1 MSRFYGSVSKSQNG
15 QNQFVWV
22 IDTSI
27 SDRTVTAYFKIFA
40 KGNYVPY
47 YSWSHAVRCVV
58 GGNTV
63 LNTTGNYPNSEGSW
77 VACSES
83 IGGTTYRR
91 VYTLTSGS
99 ASVGN
104 EGGSIT
110 SSFSYGVTGSATYLP
125 TTGTKTVS
133 GTDNIGA
140 KTASFNLNILNPD
153 DSEPYQTG
161 EAGTVEQSI
170 NGGSY
175 TRVYNEGASSYPL
188 GTTFNYR
195 NFTPGAHRELSS
207 VTGISPSNTT
217 GPWSLTLSSSGASIN
232 FKTAWKN
239 YTFRTY
245 KGEGTTEI
253 STITQQ
259 YNTTYN
265 VPHPTPPTGYL
276 FAGFYSTGSLSSI
289 SSKDSVFESGN
300 GGIEVYNNSAN
311 GTVTH
316 TRVQDDDGVPSACKY
331 FGNGGRAY
339 YIRIDKAVGTA
350 SPYCG
355 GFYLSTHSAANH
367 IYRHII
373 WAKIPVGYTIGDYR
387 NAIGDGGYSEWL
399 TDTAGTG
406 DWYRYVYDV
415 HAGSSG
421 DFSTL
426 GFVAIRANNGDN
438 NAAVTWYV
446 CATQVT
452 DITNNYATYTFDA
465 NGTAEYFYAPVAYNI
480 VYNANGGSNAPS
492 TQVKT
497 YGQNL
502 VLSSQ
507 IPTYN
512 GYDFV
517 GWAQA
522 GEDTIYS
529 PGQTLSSDLSR
540 YSGATITFYAVWV
553 QDQARLSVN
562 KNSTWSQGKGYFKKN
577 NEWKKIKTIYTKV
590 NGEWKAGHL
599 ERLKKEWE
607 EVCCFVKGSQ
617 VRISLDGTAK
627 NIEDLKA
634 GEQVVVYNEDEKK
647 FELSTVSDT
656 PRNNNVT
663 DKATIV
669 LENGITI
676 EMNAY
681 HPLLTTKGYHSLTEY
696 EGLPLLTDKDIL
708 VTINGEIKIKQ
719 IVRETIEPITMYNL
733 SVNGEH
739 HNYVVNSVV
748 AHNATSCPVKPV

>member
-1 MSRFYGSVSKSQNG
+1 MAIVGYQEAYSQNG
-15 QNQFVWV
+15 SNKFAFT
-22 IDTSI
+22 IETETSGR
-27 SDRTVTAYFKIFA
+27 SVNCYLRVRG

-47 YSWSHAVRCVV
+47 YDWTHTVTLTVAGSTVV
-58 GGNTV
+58 NK
-63 LNTTGNYPNSEGSW
+63 TGRYPDADTDWWESSVTINGTNYRRAYTAAAYTYTFGDG
-77 VACSES
+77 
-83 IGGTTYRR
+83 GGTISISGSYNVTGTADYLPKKGTY
-91 VYTLTSGS
+91 TPSGS
-99 ASVGN
+99 AS
-104 EGGSIT
+104 I
-110 SSFSYGVTGSATYLP
+110 
-125 TTGTKTVS
+125 
-133 GTDNIGA
+133 
-140 KTASFNLNILNPD
+140 
-153 DSEPYQTG
+153 
-161 EAGTVEQSI
+161 
-170 NGGSY
+170 
-175 TRVYNEGASSYPL
+175 
-188 GTTFNYR
+188 
-195 NFTPGAHRELSS
+195 
-207 VTGISPSNTT
+207 
-217 GPWSLTLSSSGASIN
+217 
-232 FKTAWKN
+232 WKN

-339 YIRIDKAVGTA
+339 YIRIDKAAGTA

-421 DFSTL
+421 NFSTL

-480 VYNANGGSNAPS
+480 AYDANGGSNAPS
-492 TQVKT
+492 TQIKT

-607 EVCCFVKGSQ
+607 NVCCFIKGSQ
-617 VRISLDGTAK
+617 VRISLDGVTK
-627 NIEDLKA
+627 NIEDLKV
-634 GEQVVVYNEDEKK
+634 GEQIVIYNEDEKR

-681 HPLLTTKGYHSLTEY
+681 HPLLTTKGYHSLTGH

-708 VTINGEIKIKQ
+708 VTINGEIGIKQ

-748 AHNATSCPVKPV
+748 AHNANCPVQ

>member
-1 MSRFYGSVSKSQNG
+1 MAVVGYQEAYSQNG
-15 QNQFVWV
+15 KNKFAFTIETETSGRSVNCYLRVRGKGDYVPHYDWTHTV
-22 IDTSI
+22 TLTVAGSTVVNKTGRYPDADTDWWKSSVTINGTNYQRAYTAAAYTYTFGDGGGTISI
-27 SDRTVTAYFKIFA
+27 SGSYSVTGTADYLPK
-40 KGNYVPY
+40 KG
-47 YSWSHAVRCVV
+47 
-58 GGNTV
+58 
-63 LNTTGNYPNSEGSW
+63 
-77 VACSES
+77 
-83 IGGTTYRR
+83 TY
-91 VYTLTSGS
+91 TPSGS
-99 ASVGN
+99 ASM
-104 EGGSIT
+104 
-110 SSFSYGVTGSATYLP
+110 AAL
-125 TTGTKTVS
+125 
-133 GTDNIGA
+133 
-140 KTASFNLNILNPD
+140 TASFNLNILNPD
-153 DSEPYQTG
+153 GSEPYQTG

-175 TRVYNEGASSYPL
+175 TRVYNEGANSYPL

-217 GPWSLTLSSSGASIN
+217 GPWSLTLSSSGASVN

-355 GFYLSTHSAANH
+355 GFYLSTQSAANH
-367 IYRHII
+367 VYRHII

-387 NAIGDGGYSEWL
+387 NSIGDGGHSEWL

-480 VYNANGGSNAPS
+480 AYDANGGSNAPS

-529 PGQTLSSDLSR
+529 SGQTLSSDLSR

-577 NEWKKIKTIYTKV
+577 NEWKKIKTIYTKI

-599 ERLKKEWE
+599 DKLKKKWE
-607 EVCCFVKGSQ
+607 DVCCFIKGSQ

-634 GEQVVVYNEDEKK
+634 GEQIVVYNEDEKK

-681 HPLLTTKGYHSLTEY
+681 HPLLTTEGYHSLTGH
-696 EGLPLLTDKDIL
+696 EGLPLLTDKDIF
-708 VTINGEIKIKQ
+708 VTINGEIGIKQ
-719 IVRETIEPITMYNL
+719 IIRETIEPTVMYNL
-733 SVNGEH
+733 SINGKY

-748 AHNATSCPVKPV
+748 AHNAQCPTNNRG

>member
-1 MSRFYGSVSKSQNG
+1 MANIGGYRGWHLCANIDSTTSSSITVSAWIHADSGYSCAWGARTMTFSCNGTTQTGSVNAMNNSGNANSNTVTKTFSGLSQNTTYT
-15 QNQFVWV
+15 
-22 IDTSI
+22 ISI
-27 SDRTVTAYFKIFA
+27 SYDIRATLSGSSQKT
-40 KGNYVPY
+40 
-47 YSWSHAVRCVV
+47 WS
-58 GGNTV
+58 GTI
-63 LNTTGNYPNSEGSW
+63 S
-77 VACSES
+77 
-83 IGGTTYRR
+83 GTTK
-91 VYTLTSGS
+91 
-99 ASVGN
+99 VG
-104 EGGSIT
+104 
-110 SSFSYGVTGSATYLP
+110 TG
-125 TTGTKTVS
+125 
-133 GTDNIGA
+133 
-140 KTASFNLNILNPD
+140 SFNLNILNPD
-153 DSEPYQTG
+153 GSEPYQTG

-175 TRVYNEGASSYPL
+175 TRVHNEGADSYAI

-195 NFTPGAHRELSS
+195 NFIPGAHRELSS
-207 VTGISPSNTT
+207 VTGISPNNTT
-217 GPWSLTLSSSGASIN
+217 GPWSLTLSSSGASVN
-232 FKTAWKN
+232 FKTAWRN

-259 YNTTYN
+259 YNTTYK

-331 FGNGGRAY
+331 FGNSGRAY
-339 YIRIDKAVGTA
+339 YIRIDKAAGTA

-355 GFYLSTHSAANH
+355 GFYLSTQSVANH
-367 IYRHII
+367 VYRHII

-387 NAIGDGGYSEWL
+387 NSIGDGGRSEWL

-465 NGTAEYFYAPVAYNI
+465 NGTAEYFYAPVAYKI
-480 VYNANGGSNAPS
+480 AYNANGGSNAPS
-492 TQVKT
+492 TQIKT

-507 IPTYN
+507 IPTYS

-529 PGQTLSSDLSR
+529 SGQTLSSDLSR
-540 YSGATITFYAVWV
+540 YSGATITFYAVWI

-562 KNSTWSQGKGYFKKN
+562 RNSTWSQGKGYFKKN

-599 ERLKKEWE
+599 EKLKKKWE
-607 EVCCFVKGSQ
+607 DVCCFIKGSQ

-634 GEQVVVYNEDEKK
+634 GEQIVVYNEDEKK

-681 HPLLTTKGYHSLTEY
+681 HPLLTTKGYHSLTEH

-739 HNYVVNSVV
+739 HNYVVNSIV
-748 AHNATSCPVKPV
+748 AHNATGCAVK

>member
-1 MSRFYGSVSKSQNG
+1 MATLYSDKRWNGEGSCYWRIRVDYSANSASVYVDVGPSGWSIWLRF
-15 QNQFVWV
+15 
-22 IDTSI
+22 
-27 SDRTVTAYFKIFA
+27 
-40 KGNYVPY
+40 
-47 YSWSHAVRCVV
+47 
-58 GGNTV
+58 
-63 LNTTGNYPNSEGSW
+63 TTGNNTFTKNAATYYASNNGTGSNLLGTLSINPNS
-77 VACSES
+77 A
-83 IGGTTYRR
+83 TTI
-91 VYTLTSGS
+91 TQTCSGS
-99 ASVGN
+99 SW
-104 EGGSIT
+104 GGSVNG
-110 SSFSYGVTGSATYLP
+110 SSSVTIP
-125 TTGTKTVS
+125 QQ
-133 GTDNIGA
+133 N
-140 KTASFNLNILNPD
+140 ASFNLNILNPD
-153 DSEPYQTG
+153 GSEPYQTG

-175 TRVYNEGASSYPL
+175 TRVYNEGAGSYPL

-217 GPWSLTLSSSGASIN
+217 GPWSLTLSSSGASVD

-331 FGNGGRAY
+331 FGNSTKAY
-339 YIRIDKAVGTA
+339 YIRIDKAAGTA

-355 GFYLSTHSAANH
+355 GFYLLTQSAANH
-367 IYRHII
+367 VYRHII

-387 NAIGDGGYSEWL
+387 NSIGDGGYSEWL

-421 DFSTL
+421 NFSTF
-426 GFVAIRANNGDN
+426 GHVAIRANNGDN

-480 VYNANGGSNAPS
+480 AYDANGGSNAPS

-540 YSGATITFYAVWV
+540 YSRATITFYAVWI

-599 ERLKKEWE
+599 EKLKKERE
-607 EVCCFVKGSQ
+607 EVCCFIKGSQ

-634 GEQVVVYNEDEKK
+634 GEQIVVYNEDEKK

-748 AHNATSCPVKPV
+748 AHNATSCPVKSV

>member
-1 MSRFYGSVSKSQNG
+1 MATLYSDKRWNGEGSCYWRIRVDYSANSAS
-15 QNQFVWV
+15 V
-22 IDTSI
+22 
-27 SDRTVTAYFKIFA
+27 
-40 KGNYVPY
+40 YVDVGPS
-47 YSWSHAVRCVV
+47 SWSIWLRF
-58 GGNTV
+58 
-63 LNTTGNYPNSEGSW
+63 TTGNNTFTKNAATYYASNNGTGSNLLGTLSISPNS
-77 VACSES
+77 A
-83 IGGTTYRR
+83 TTI
-91 VYTLTSGS
+91 TQTCSGS
-99 ASVGN
+99 SW
-104 EGGSIT
+104 GGSVNG
-110 SSFSYGVTGSATYLP
+110 SSSVTIP
-125 TTGTKTVS
+125 QQ
-133 GTDNIGA
+133 N
-140 KTASFNLNILNPD
+140 ASFNLNILNPD
-153 DSEPYQTG
+153 GSEPHQTG

-170 NGGSY
+170 NGGGY

-217 GPWSLTLSSSGASIN
+217 GPWSLTLSSSGALVK

-355 GFYLSTHSAANH
+355 GFYLLTHSAANH

-387 NAIGDGGYSEWL
+387 NSIGDGGYSKWL

-426 GFVAIRANNGDN
+426 GYVAIRANNGDN

-480 VYNANGGSNAPS
+480 AYDANGGSNAPS

-529 PGQTLSSDLSR
+529 PGQTLSSDLNR

-562 KNSTWSQGKGYFKKN
+562 KNSIWSQGKGYFKKN

-607 EVCCFVKGSQ
+607 NVCCFIKGSQ
-617 VRISLDGTAK
+617 VRITSDGVTK
-627 NIEDLKA
+627 NIEDLKV
-634 GEQVVVYNEDEKK
+634 GEQIVVYNEDEKK

-681 HPLLTTKGYHSLTEY
+681 HPLLTVEGYHSLTGH

-708 VTINGEIKIKQ
+708 VTINGEIGIKQ

-748 AHNATSCPVKPV
+748 AHNATNCPVK

>member
-1 MSRFYGSVSKSQNG
+1 MATLYSDKRWNGEGSCYWRIRVDYSANSASVYVDVGPSGWSIWLRF
-15 QNQFVWV
+15 
-22 IDTSI
+22 
-27 SDRTVTAYFKIFA
+27 
-40 KGNYVPY
+40 
-47 YSWSHAVRCVV
+47 
-58 GGNTV
+58 
-63 LNTTGNYPNSEGSW
+63 TTGNNTFTKNAATYYASNNGTGSNLLGTLSISPNS
-77 VACSES
+77 A
-83 IGGTTYRR
+83 TTI
-91 VYTLTSGS
+91 TQTCSGS
-99 ASVGN
+99 SW
-104 EGGSIT
+104 GGSVNG
-110 SSFSYGVTGSATYLP
+110 SSSVTIP
-125 TTGTKTVS
+125 QQ
-133 GTDNIGA
+133 N
-140 KTASFNLNILNPD
+140 ASFNLNILNPD

-175 TRVYNEGASSYPL
+175 TRVYNEGAGSYPL

-217 GPWSLTLSSSGASIN
+217 GPWSLTLSSSGASVN

-265 VPHPTPPTGYL
+265 VPHPTPPTGCL

-339 YIRIDKAVGTA
+339 YIRIDKAAGTA

-355 GFYLSTHSAANH
+355 GFYLSTNSAANH

-387 NAIGDGGYSEWL
+387 NSIGDGGYSKWL

-426 GFVAIRANNGDN
+426 GFVAIRANNGDD

-480 VYNANGGSNAPS
+480 AYDANGGSNAPS

-607 EVCCFVKGSQ
+607 NVCCFIKGSQ
-617 VRISLDGTAK
+617 VRITLDGVIK
-627 NIEDLKA
+627 NIEDLKV

-647 FELSTVSDT
+647 FELSTVSDI

-681 HPLLTTKGYHSLTEY
+681 HPLLTIEGYHSLTGH

-708 VTINGEIKIKQ
+708 VTINGEIGIKQ

-748 AHNATSCPVKPV
+748 AHNANCPVQ

>member
-1 MSRFYGSVSKSQNG
+1 MAVVGYQEAYSQNG
-15 QNQFVWV
+15 KNKFAFT
-22 IDTSI
+22 IETETSGR
-27 SDRTVTAYFKIFA
+27 SVNCYLRVRG

-47 YSWSHAVRCVV
+47 YDWTHKVTLTVAGSTVV
-58 GGNTV
+58 NK
-63 LNTTGNYPNSEGSW
+63 TGRYPDAKTDWWESSVTINGTNYRRAYTAAAYTYTFGDG
-77 VACSES
+77 
-83 IGGTTYRR
+83 GGTISISGSYNVTGTADYLPKKGTY
-91 VYTLTSGS
+91 TPSGS
-99 ASVGN
+99 ASM
-104 EGGSIT
+104 
-110 SSFSYGVTGSATYLP
+110 AAL
-125 TTGTKTVS
+125 
-133 GTDNIGA
+133 
-140 KTASFNLNILNPD
+140 TASFDLNIFNPD
-153 DSEPYQTG
+153 GSQPYQTG

-175 TRVYNEGASSYPL
+175 TRVYNEGANSYTI

-217 GPWSLTLSSSGASIN
+217 GPWSLTLSSSGASVN

-331 FGNGGRAY
+331 FGDGGRAY
-339 YIRIDKAVGTA
+339 YIRIDKAAGTA

-387 NAIGDGGYSEWL
+387 NSIGDGGYSEWL

-480 VYNANGGSNAPS
+480 AYDANGGSNAPS

-562 KNSTWSQGKGYFKKN
+562 KNSTWSQGKGYFKKD

-617 VRISLDGTAK
+617 VTTSLDGVTK
-627 NIEDLKA
+627 NIEDLKV
-634 GEQVVVYNEDEKK
+634 GEQIVIYNEDEKR

-681 HPLLTTKGYHSLTEY
+681 HPLLTTKGYHSLTGH

-708 VTINGEIKIKQ
+708 VTINGEIGIKQ

-748 AHNATSCPVKPV
+748 AHNAQCHIK

>member
-1 MSRFYGSVSKSQNG
+1 MATLYSDKRWNGEGSCYWRIRVDYSANSASVYVDVGPSGWSIWLRF
-15 QNQFVWV
+15 
-22 IDTSI
+22 
-27 SDRTVTAYFKIFA
+27 
-40 KGNYVPY
+40 
-47 YSWSHAVRCVV
+47 
-58 GGNTV
+58 
-63 LNTTGNYPNSEGSW
+63 TTGNNTFTKNAATYYASNNGTGSNLLGTLSINPNS
-77 VACSES
+77 A
-83 IGGTTYRR
+83 TTI
-91 VYTLTSGS
+91 TQTCSGS
-99 ASVGN
+99 SW
-104 EGGSIT
+104 GGSVNG
-110 SSFSYGVTGSATYLP
+110 SSSVTIP
-125 TTGTKTVS
+125 QQ
-133 GTDNIGA
+133 N
-140 KTASFNLNILNPD
+140 ASFNLNILNPD
-153 DSEPYQTG
+153 GSEPYQTG

-175 TRVYNEGASSYPL
+175 TRVYNEGAGSYPL

-217 GPWSLTLSSSGASIN
+217 GPWSLTLSSSGASVN

-339 YIRIDKAVGTA
+339 YIRIDKAAGTA

-367 IYRHII
+367 VYRHII

-387 NAIGDGGYSEWL
+387 NSIGDGGYSKWL

-406 DWYRYVYDV
+406 NWYRYVYDV

-480 VYNANGGSNAPS
+480 AYDANGGSNAPS

-522 GEDTIYS
+522 GENTIYS

-599 ERLKKEWE
+599 EKLKKEWE
-607 EVCCFVKGSQ
+607 EVCCFIKGSQ

-634 GEQVVVYNEDEKK
+634 GEQIVVYNEDEKK

-681 HPLLTTKGYHSLTEY
+681 HPLLTTKGYHSLTEH

-748 AHNATSCPVKPV
+748 AHNANCPVQ

>member
-1 MSRFYGSVSKSQNG
+1 MATFHYRKQYFHKNAATYYASNNGKSANLLGTLSINPNSATTITQTCSGSSWGGSVNGSSSVTIPQQN
-15 QNQFVWV
+15 
-22 IDTSI
+22 
-27 SDRTVTAYFKIFA
+27 
-40 KGNYVPY
+40 
-47 YSWSHAVRCVV
+47 
-58 GGNTV
+58 
-63 LNTTGNYPNSEGSW
+63 
-77 VACSES
+77 
-83 IGGTTYRR
+83 
-91 VYTLTSGS
+91 
-99 ASVGN
+99 
-104 EGGSIT
+104 
-110 SSFSYGVTGSATYLP
+110 
-125 TTGTKTVS
+125 
-133 GTDNIGA
+133 
-140 KTASFNLNILNPD
+140 ASFNLNILNPD
-153 DSEPYQTG
+153 GSEPYQTG

-175 TRVYNEGASSYPL
+175 TRVYNEGAGSYPL

-217 GPWSLTLSSSGASIN
+217 GPWSLTLSSSGASVN

-300 GGIEVYNNSAN
+300 GGIEIYNNSAN

-316 TRVQDDDGVPSACKY
+316 TRVQDDNGVPSACKY

-339 YIRIDKAVGTA
+339 YIRIDKAAGTA

-355 GFYLSTHSAANH
+355 GFYLLTHSAANH

-387 NAIGDGGYSEWL
+387 NSIGDGGYSEWL

-406 DWYRYVYDV
+406 DWYRYVYEV

-421 DFSTL
+421 NFSTF
-426 GFVAIRANNGDN
+426 GHVAIRANNGDN

-480 VYNANGGSNAPS
+480 AYDANGGSNAPS

-540 YSGATITFYAVWV
+540 YSGATITFYAVWI
-553 QDQARLSVN
+553 QDQARLSVK

-607 EVCCFVKGSQ
+607 EVCCFIKGSQ
-617 VRISLDGTAK
+617 VRISLDGTTK
-627 NIEDLKA
+627 NIEDLKV
-634 GEQVVVYNEDEKK
+634 GEQIVVYNEDEKK

-681 HPLLTTKGYHSLTEY
+681 HPLLTIEGYHSLTGH

-708 VTINGEIKIKQ
+708 VTINGEIGIKQ

-748 AHNATSCPVKPV
+748 AHNANCPVQ

>member
-1 MSRFYGSVSKSQNG
+1 MATLYGNARYNG
-15 QNQFVWV
+15 E
-22 IDTSI
+22 
-27 SDRTVTAYFKIFA
+27 
-40 KGNYVPY
+40 G
-47 YSWSHAVRCVV
+47 
-58 GGNTV
+58 
-63 LNTTGNYPNSEGSW
+63 TTGW
-77 VACSES
+77 R
-83 IGGTTYRR
+83 IR
-91 VYTLTSGS
+91 VDYSSSS
-99 ASVGN
+99 ASVYVDVVSSYN
-104 EGGSIT
+104 SSSIWLR
-110 SSFSYGVTGSATYLP
+110 F
-125 TTGTKTVS
+125 TTGTNTFTKDATTFYSSNNGKSANLLGTLSISPDSATTITQTCS
-133 GTDNIGA
+133 GSSWGGSVNGSSYVTIPQQN
-140 KTASFNLNILNPD
+140 ASFNLNILNPD

-175 TRVYNEGASSYPL
+175 TRVYNEGANSYPL
-188 GTTFNYR
+188 GTIFNYR

-217 GPWSLTLSSSGASIN
+217 GPWSLTLSSSGASVN

-331 FGNGGRAY
+331 FGDGGRAY

-355 GFYLSTHSAANH
+355 GFYLSTNSAANH

-387 NAIGDGGYSEWL
+387 NSIGDGGRSEWL

-452 DITNNYATYTFDA
+452 DITNNYAAYTFDA

-480 VYNANGGSNAPS
+480 AYDANGGSNAPS

-540 YSGATITFYAVWV
+540 YSGVTITFYAVWV

-617 VRISLDGTAK
+617 VTTSLDGVTK
-627 NIEDLKA
+627 NIEDLKV
-634 GEQVVVYNEDEKK
+634 GEQIVVYNEDEKR

-681 HPLLTTKGYHSLTEY
+681 HPLLTIEGYHSLTGH

-708 VTINGEIKIKQ
+708 VTINGEIGIKQ

-748 AHNATSCPVKPV
+748 AHNANCPVQ

>member
-1 MSRFYGSVSKSQNG
+1 MATLYSDKRWNGEGSCYWCIRVDYSANSASVYVDVGPSGWSIWLRF
-15 QNQFVWV
+15 
-22 IDTSI
+22 
-27 SDRTVTAYFKIFA
+27 
-40 KGNYVPY
+40 
-47 YSWSHAVRCVV
+47 
-58 GGNTV
+58 
-63 LNTTGNYPNSEGSW
+63 TTGNNTFTKNAATYYASNNGKGSNLLGTLSINPNS
-77 VACSES
+77 A
-83 IGGTTYRR
+83 TTI
-91 VYTLTSGS
+91 TQTCSGS
-99 ASVGN
+99 SW
-104 EGGSIT
+104 GGSVNG
-110 SSFSYGVTGSATYLP
+110 SSSVTIP
-125 TTGTKTVS
+125 QQ
-133 GTDNIGA
+133 N
-140 KTASFNLNILNPD
+140 ASFDLNILNPD

-175 TRVYNEGASSYPL
+175 TRVYNEGAGSYSL

-217 GPWSLTLSSSGASIN
+217 GPWSLTLSSSGASVN

-316 TRVQDDDGVPSACKY
+316 TRVQDDNGVPSACKY
-331 FGNGGRAY
+331 FGNSGRAY
-339 YIRIDKAVGTA
+339 YIRIDKAAGTA

-387 NAIGDGGYSEWL
+387 NSIGDGGYSQWL

-480 VYNANGGSNAPS
+480 AYYANGGNNAPS

-540 YSGATITFYAVWV
+540 YSGTTITFYAVWI

-562 KNSTWSQGKGYFKKN
+562 KNSTWSQGKGYFKKD

-607 EVCCFVKGSQ
+607 DVCCFIKGSQ

-634 GEQVVVYNEDEKK
+634 GEQIVVYNEDEKK

-748 AHNATSCPVKPV
+748 AHNATSCPEKSV

>member
-1 MSRFYGSVSKSQNG
+1 MATLYSDKRWNGEGSCYWRIRVDYSANSASVYVDVGPSGWSIWLRF
-15 QNQFVWV
+15 
-22 IDTSI
+22 
-27 SDRTVTAYFKIFA
+27 
-40 KGNYVPY
+40 
-47 YSWSHAVRCVV
+47 
-58 GGNTV
+58 
-63 LNTTGNYPNSEGSW
+63 TTGNNTFTKNAATYYASNNGTGSNLLGTLSINPNS
-77 VACSES
+77 A
-83 IGGTTYRR
+83 TTI
-91 VYTLTSGS
+91 TQTCSGS
-99 ASVGN
+99 SW
-104 EGGSIT
+104 GGSVNG
-110 SSFSYGVTGSATYLP
+110 SSSVTIP
-125 TTGTKTVS
+125 QQ
-133 GTDNIGA
+133 N
-140 KTASFNLNILNPD
+140 ASFNLNILNPD

-217 GPWSLTLSSSGASIN
+217 GPWSLTLSSSGASVN

-355 GFYLSTHSAANH
+355 GFYLSTNSAANH

-387 NAIGDGGYSEWL
+387 NSIGDGGRSEWL

-426 GFVAIRANNGDN
+426 GFVAIRANNGDD

-480 VYNANGGSNAPS
+480 AYDANGGSNAPS

-553 QDQARLSVN
+553 QDQAKLSVN
-562 KNSTWSQGKGYFKKN
+562 KNSTWSQGKGYFKKD

-607 EVCCFVKGSQ
+607 NVCCFVKGSQ
-617 VRISLDGTAK
+617 VRITLDGIAK
-627 NIEDLKA
+627 NIEDLKV
-634 GEQVVVYNEDEKK
+634 GEQIVIYNEDKKK

-681 HPLLTTKGYHSLTEY
+681 HPLLTTKGYHSLTEH
-696 EGLPLLTDKDIL
+696 EGLPLLTDEDIL

-748 AHNATSCPVKPV
+748 AHNANCPVQ

>member
-1 MSRFYGSVSKSQNG
+1 MATLYSDKRWNGEGSCYWRIRVDYSANSASVYVDVGPSGWSIWLRF
-15 QNQFVWV
+15 
-22 IDTSI
+22 
-27 SDRTVTAYFKIFA
+27 
-40 KGNYVPY
+40 
-47 YSWSHAVRCVV
+47 
-58 GGNTV
+58 
-63 LNTTGNYPNSEGSW
+63 TTGNNTFTKNAATYYASNNGTGSNLLGTLSINPNS
-77 VACSES
+77 A
-83 IGGTTYRR
+83 TTI
-91 VYTLTSGS
+91 TQTCSGS
-99 ASVGN
+99 SW
-104 EGGSIT
+104 GGSVNG
-110 SSFSYGVTGSATYLP
+110 SSSVTIP
-125 TTGTKTVS
+125 QQ
-133 GTDNIGA
+133 N
-140 KTASFNLNILNPD
+140 ASFNLNILNPD
-153 DSEPYQTG
+153 GSEPYQTG

-175 TRVYNEGASSYPL
+175 TRVYNEGANSYPL

-217 GPWSLTLSSSGASIN
+217 GPWSLTLSSSGASVN
-232 FKTAWKN
+232 FETAWKN

-311 GTVTH
+311 VTVTH

-339 YIRIDKAVGTA
+339 YIRIDKAAGTA

-355 GFYLSTHSAANH
+355 GFYLLTHSAANH

-387 NAIGDGGYSEWL
+387 NSIGDGGYSKWL

-426 GFVAIRANNGDN
+426 GHVAIRANNGDN

-480 VYNANGGSNAPS
+480 AYDANGGSNAPS

-553 QDQARLSVN
+553 QDQAKLSVN

-617 VRISLDGTAK
+617 VKISLDGTAK

-634 GEQVVVYNEDEKK
+634 GEQIVVYNEDEKK

-681 HPLLTTKGYHSLTEY
+681 HPLLTTKGYHSLTRH
-696 EGLPLLTDKDIL
+696 EGLSLLTDKDIL
-708 VTINGEIKIKQ
+708 VTINGEIGIKQ
-719 IVRETIEPITMYNL
+719 IVRETIEPTVMYNL
-733 SVNGEH
+733 SINGKY

-748 AHNATSCPVKPV
+748 AHNAQCPIK

>member
-15 QNQFVWV
+15 KNQFVWV

-47 YSWSHAVRCVV
+47 YSWSHAVKCVV

-140 KTASFNLNILNPD
+140 K
-153 DSEPYQTG
+153 
-161 EAGTVEQSI
+161 
-170 NGGSY
+170 
-175 TRVYNEGASSYPL
+175 
-188 GTTFNYR
+188 
-195 NFTPGAHRELSS
+195 
-207 VTGISPSNTT
+207 
-217 GPWSLTLSSSGASIN
+217 
-232 FKTAWKN
+232 KN

-339 YIRIDKAVGTA
+339 YIRIDKAAGTA

-387 NAIGDGGYSEWL
+387 NSIGDGGYSKWL

-480 VYNANGGSNAPS
+480 AYDANGGSNAPS

-599 ERLKKEWE
+599 EKLKKEWE
-607 EVCCFVKGSQ
+607 EVCCFIKGSQ
-617 VRISLDGTAK
+617 VMISLDGTAK

-656 PRNNNVT
+656 PRNNNVI

-681 HPLLTTKGYHSLTEY
+681 HPLLTTKGYHSLTEH

-733 SVNGEH
+733 SINGEH

-748 AHNATSCPVKPV
+748 AHNANCPVQ

>member
-1 MSRFYGSVSKSQNG
+1 MATLYSDKRWNGEGSCYWRIRVDYSANSASVYVDVGPSGWSIWLRF
-15 QNQFVWV
+15 
-22 IDTSI
+22 
-27 SDRTVTAYFKIFA
+27 
-40 KGNYVPY
+40 
-47 YSWSHAVRCVV
+47 
-58 GGNTV
+58 
-63 LNTTGNYPNSEGSW
+63 TTGNNTFTKNAATYYASNNGTGSNLLGTLSISPNS
-77 VACSES
+77 A
-83 IGGTTYRR
+83 TTI
-91 VYTLTSGS
+91 TQTCSGS
-99 ASVGN
+99 SW
-104 EGGSIT
+104 GGSVNG
-110 SSFSYGVTGSATYLP
+110 SSSVTIP
-125 TTGTKTVS
+125 QQ
-133 GTDNIGA
+133 N
-140 KTASFNLNILNPD
+140 ASFNLNILNPD
-153 DSEPYQTG
+153 GSEPYQTG

-170 NGGSY
+170 NGGGY

-217 GPWSLTLSSSGASIN
+217 GPWSLTLSSSGASVN
-232 FKTAWKN
+232 FETAWKN

-339 YIRIDKAVGTA
+339 YIRIDKAAGTA

-355 GFYLSTHSAANH
+355 GFYLSTNSAANH
-367 IYRHII
+367 VYRHII

-480 VYNANGGSNAPS
+480 AYDANGGSNAPS

-634 GEQVVVYNEDEKK
+634 GEQIVVYNEDKKK

>member
-1 MSRFYGSVSKSQNG
+1 MATLYSDKRWNG
-15 QNQFVWV
+15 
-22 IDTSI
+22 
-27 SDRTVTAYFKIFA
+27 
-40 KGNYVPY
+40 
-47 YSWSHAVRCVV
+47 
-58 GGNTV
+58 
-63 LNTTGNYPNSEGSW
+63 EGSCYW
-77 VACSES
+77 R
-83 IGGTTYRR
+83 IR
-91 VYTLTSGS
+91 VDYSANS
-99 ASVGN
+99 ASVYVDVGPSGWSIWLRFTTGDN
-104 EGGSIT
+104 TFTKNAATYYASNNGTGSNLLGTLSISPNSATTITQTCSGSSWGGSVNG
-110 SSFSYGVTGSATYLP
+110 SSSVTIP
-125 TTGTKTVS
+125 QQ
-133 GTDNIGA
+133 N
-140 KTASFNLNILNPD
+140 ASFNLNILNPD
-153 DSEPYQTG
+153 GSEPYQTG

-195 NFTPGAHRELSS
+195 NFIPGAHRELSS
-207 VTGISPSNTT
+207 VTGISPNNTT

-387 NAIGDGGYSEWL
+387 NSIGDGGRSEWL

-446 CATQVT
+446 CATQVA

-480 VYNANGGSNAPS
+480 VYDANGGSNAPS

-507 IPTYN
+507 IPTYS

-517 GWAQA
+517 GWVQA
-522 GEDTIYS
+522 GEDIIYS
-529 PGQTLSSDLSR
+529 PGQILSSDL
-540 YSGATITFYAVWV
+540 YTHSGGTITLYAIWV

-607 EVCCFVKGSQ
+607 DVCCFIKGSQ
-617 VRISLDGTAK
+617 VRISLDGATK

-634 GEQVVVYNEDEKK
+634 GEQIVVYNEDEKK

-656 PRNNNVT
+656 PRNNSVT

-681 HPLLTTKGYHSLTEY
+681 HPLLTTKGYHSLTEH

-739 HNYVVNSVV
+739 HNYVVNSIV
-748 AHNATSCPVKPV
+748 AHNAKCLA

>member
-1 MSRFYGSVSKSQNG
+1 MATLYSDKRWNGEGSCYWRIRVDYSANSASVYVDVGPSGWSIWLRF
-15 QNQFVWV
+15 
-22 IDTSI
+22 
-27 SDRTVTAYFKIFA
+27 
-40 KGNYVPY
+40 
-47 YSWSHAVRCVV
+47 
-58 GGNTV
+58 
-63 LNTTGNYPNSEGSW
+63 TTGNNTFTKNAATYYASNNGTGSNLLGTLSINPNS
-77 VACSES
+77 A
-83 IGGTTYRR
+83 TTI
-91 VYTLTSGS
+91 TQTCSGS
-99 ASVGN
+99 SW
-104 EGGSIT
+104 GGSVNG
-110 SSFSYGVTGSATYLP
+110 SSSVTIP
-125 TTGTKTVS
+125 QQ
-133 GTDNIGA
+133 N
-140 KTASFNLNILNPD
+140 ASFNLNILNPD
-153 DSEPYQTG
+153 GSEPYQTG

-175 TRVYNEGASSYPL
+175 TRVYNEGAGSYPL

-245 KGEGTTEI
+245 RGEGTTEI

-331 FGNGGRAY
+331 FGNSTKAY
-339 YIRIDKAVGTA
+339 YIRIDKAAGTA

-355 GFYLSTHSAANH
+355 GFYLLTQSAANH

-387 NAIGDGGYSEWL
+387 NSIGDGGYSEWL

-421 DFSTL
+421 NFSTF
-426 GFVAIRANNGDN
+426 GHVAIRANNGDN

-480 VYNANGGSNAPS
+480 AYDANGGSNAPS

-540 YSGATITFYAVWV
+540 YSGATITFYAIWI

-577 NEWKKIKTIYTKV
+577 NEWKKIKTIYTKI

-599 ERLKKEWE
+599 EKLKKEWE
-607 EVCCFVKGSQ
+607 EVCCFIKGSQ

>member
-1 MSRFYGSVSKSQNG
+1 MATLYSDKRWNGEGSCYWRIRVDYSANSASVYVDVGPSGWSIWLRF
-15 QNQFVWV
+15 
-22 IDTSI
+22 
-27 SDRTVTAYFKIFA
+27 
-40 KGNYVPY
+40 
-47 YSWSHAVRCVV
+47 
-58 GGNTV
+58 
-63 LNTTGNYPNSEGSW
+63 TTGNNTFTKNAATYYASNNGTGSNLLGTLSINPNS
-77 VACSES
+77 A
-83 IGGTTYRR
+83 TTI
-91 VYTLTSGS
+91 TQTCSGS
-99 ASVGN
+99 SW
-104 EGGSIT
+104 GGSVNG
-110 SSFSYGVTGSATYLP
+110 SSSVTIP
-125 TTGTKTVS
+125 QQ
-133 GTDNIGA
+133 N
-140 KTASFNLNILNPD
+140 ASFNLNILNPD
-153 DSEPYQTG
+153 GSEPYQTG

-175 TRVYNEGASSYPL
+175 TRVYNEGAGSYPL

-217 GPWSLTLSSSGASIN
+217 GPWSLTLSSSGASVD

-331 FGNGGRAY
+331 FGNSTKAY
-339 YIRIDKAVGTA
+339 YIRIDKAAGTA

-355 GFYLSTHSAANH
+355 GFYLLTRSAANH

-373 WAKIPVGYTIGDYR
+373 WAKIPVGYTIGDHR
-387 NAIGDGGYSEWL
+387 NSIGDGGYSKWL

-421 DFSTL
+421 NFSTF

-480 VYNANGGSNAPS
+480 AYGANGGNNAPS
-492 TQVKT
+492 TQIKT

-540 YSGATITFYAVWV
+540 YSGATITFYAVWI

-562 KNSTWSQGKGYFKKN
+562 KNSTWSQGKGYFKKD

-599 ERLKKEWE
+599 ERLKKERE
-607 EVCCFVKGSQ
+607 DVCCFVKGSQVQ

-634 GEQVVVYNEDEKK
+634 GEQIVVYNEDEKK

-681 HPLLTTKGYHSLTEY
+681 HPLLTIEGYHSLTGH

-748 AHNATSCPVKPV
+748 AHNATPCPTI

>member
-1 MSRFYGSVSKSQNG
+1 MATLYSDKRWNGEGSCYWRIRVDYSANSASVYVDVGPSGCSIWLRF
-15 QNQFVWV
+15 
-22 IDTSI
+22 
-27 SDRTVTAYFKIFA
+27 
-40 KGNYVPY
+40 
-47 YSWSHAVRCVV
+47 
-58 GGNTV
+58 
-63 LNTTGNYPNSEGSW
+63 TTGNNTFTKNAATYYASNNGTGSNLLGTLSINPNS
-77 VACSES
+77 A
-83 IGGTTYRR
+83 TTI
-91 VYTLTSGS
+91 TQTCSGS
-99 ASVGN
+99 SW
-104 EGGSIT
+104 GGSVNG
-110 SSFSYGVTGSATYLP
+110 SSSVTIP
-125 TTGTKTVS
+125 QQ
-133 GTDNIGA
+133 N
-140 KTASFNLNILNPD
+140 ASFNLNILNPD

-175 TRVYNEGASSYPL
+175 TRVYNEGANSYPL

-207 VTGISPSNTT
+207 VTGISPGNTT
-217 GPWSLTLSSSGASIN
+217 GPWSLTLSSSGASVN

-355 GFYLSTHSAANH
+355 GFYLSTNSAANH

-387 NAIGDGGYSEWL
+387 NSIGDGGYSKWL

-426 GFVAIRANNGDN
+426 GFVAIRANNGDD

-480 VYNANGGSNAPS
+480 AYDANGGSNAPS

-607 EVCCFVKGSQ
+607 NVCCFIKGSQ
-617 VRISLDGTAK
+617 VRISLDGVTK
-627 NIEDLKA
+627 NIEDLKV
-634 GEQVVVYNEDEKK
+634 GEQIVIYNEDEKR

-681 HPLLTTKGYHSLTEY
+681 HPLLTTKGYHSLTGY

-708 VTINGEIKIKQ
+708 VTINGEIGIKQ

-748 AHNATSCPVKPV
+748 AHNANCPVQ

>member
-1 MSRFYGSVSKSQNG
+1 MATLYSDKRWNGEGSCYWRIRVDYSANSASVYVDVGPSGCSIWLRF
-15 QNQFVWV
+15 
-22 IDTSI
+22 
-27 SDRTVTAYFKIFA
+27 
-40 KGNYVPY
+40 
-47 YSWSHAVRCVV
+47 
-58 GGNTV
+58 
-63 LNTTGNYPNSEGSW
+63 TTGNNTFTKNAATYYASNNGTGSNLLGTLSISPNS
-77 VACSES
+77 A
-83 IGGTTYRR
+83 TTI
-91 VYTLTSGS
+91 TQTCSGS
-99 ASVGN
+99 SW
-104 EGGSIT
+104 GGSVNG
-110 SSFSYGVTGSATYLP
+110 SSSVTIP
-125 TTGTKTVS
+125 QQ
-133 GTDNIGA
+133 N
-140 KTASFNLNILNPD
+140 ASFNLNILNPD

-175 TRVYNEGASSYPL
+175 TRVYNEGANSYPL

-217 GPWSLTLSSSGASIN
+217 GPWSLTLSSSGASVN

-373 WAKIPVGYTIGDYR
+373 WAKIPVGYTIGDHR
-387 NAIGDGGYSEWL
+387 NSIGDGGYSEWL

-426 GFVAIRANNGDN
+426 GFVAIRANNGDD

-480 VYNANGGSNAPS
+480 AYDANGGSNAPS

-553 QDQARLSVN
+553 QDQAKLSIN

-617 VRISLDGTAK
+617 VRISLDGTTK

-634 GEQVVVYNEDEKK
+634 GEQIVVYNEDEKK

-681 HPLLTTKGYHSLTEY
+681 HPLLTTKGYHSLTEH

-748 AHNATSCPVKPV
+748 AHNANCPVK

>member
-1 MSRFYGSVSKSQNG
+1 MATLYSDKRWNGEGSCYWRIRVDYSANSASVYVDVGPSGWSIWLRF
-15 QNQFVWV
+15 
-22 IDTSI
+22 
-27 SDRTVTAYFKIFA
+27 
-40 KGNYVPY
+40 
-47 YSWSHAVRCVV
+47 
-58 GGNTV
+58 
-63 LNTTGNYPNSEGSW
+63 TTGNNTFTKNAATYYASNNGTGSNLLGTLSINPNS
-77 VACSES
+77 A
-83 IGGTTYRR
+83 TTI
-91 VYTLTSGS
+91 TQTCSGS
-99 ASVGN
+99 SW
-104 EGGSIT
+104 GGSVNG
-110 SSFSYGVTGSATYLP
+110 SSSVTIP
-125 TTGTKTVS
+125 QQ
-133 GTDNIGA
+133 N
-140 KTASFNLNILNPD
+140 ASFNLNILNPD

-175 TRVYNEGASSYPL
+175 TRVYNEGANSYTI

-217 GPWSLTLSSSGASIN
+217 GPWSLILSSSGASVN

-339 YIRIDKAVGTA
+339 YIRIDKAAGTA

-355 GFYLSTHSAANH
+355 GFYLSTNSAANH

-387 NAIGDGGYSEWL
+387 NAIGDGGYSKWL

-426 GFVAIRANNGDN
+426 GFVAIRANNGDD

-480 VYNANGGSNAPS
+480 AYDANGGSNAPS

-529 PGQTLSSDLSR
+529 SGQTLSSDLSR

-607 EVCCFVKGSQ
+607 NVCCFIKGSQ
-617 VRISLDGTAK
+617 VRISLDGVTK
-627 NIEDLKA
+627 NIEDLKV
-634 GEQVVVYNEDEKK
+634 GEQIVIYNEDEKR
-647 FELSTVSDT
+647 FGLSTVSDT

-681 HPLLTTKGYHSLTEY
+681 HPLLTTKGYHSLTGH

>member
-1 MSRFYGSVSKSQNG
+1 MATLYSDKRWNGEGSCYWRIRVDYSANSASVYVDVGPSGWSIWLRF
-15 QNQFVWV
+15 
-22 IDTSI
+22 
-27 SDRTVTAYFKIFA
+27 
-40 KGNYVPY
+40 
-47 YSWSHAVRCVV
+47 
-58 GGNTV
+58 
-63 LNTTGNYPNSEGSW
+63 TTGNNTFTKNAATYYASNNGTGSNLLGTLSINPNS
-77 VACSES
+77 A
-83 IGGTTYRR
+83 TTI
-91 VYTLTSGS
+91 TQTCSGS
-99 ASVGN
+99 SW
-104 EGGSIT
+104 GGSVNG
-110 SSFSYGVTGSATYLP
+110 SSSVTIP
-125 TTGTKTVS
+125 QQ
-133 GTDNIGA
+133 N
-140 KTASFNLNILNPD
+140 ASFNLNILNPD
-153 DSEPYQTG
+153 GSEPYQTG

-175 TRVYNEGASSYPL
+175 TRVYNEGAGSYPL

-217 GPWSLTLSSSGASIN
+217 GPWSLTLSSSGASVN
-232 FKTAWKN
+232 FETAWKN

-331 FGNGGRAY
+331 FGNSGRAY
-339 YIRIDKAVGTA
+339 YIRIDKAAGTA

-355 GFYLSTHSAANH
+355 GFYLLTHSAANH

-387 NAIGDGGYSEWL
+387 NSIGDGGYSEWL

-421 DFSTL
+421 NFSTF
-426 GFVAIRANNGDN
+426 GHVAIRANNGDN

-480 VYNANGGSNAPS
+480 AYDANGGSNAPS

-553 QDQARLSVN
+553 QDQAKLSIN
-562 KNSTWSQGKGYFKKN
+562 KNSIWSQGKGYFKKN

-617 VRISLDGTAK
+617 VTTSLDGVTK
-627 NIEDLKA
+627 NIEDLKV
-634 GEQVVVYNEDEKK
+634 GEQIVVYNEDKK
-647 FELSTVSDT
+647 RFELSTVSDT

-669 LENGITI
+669 LGNGMTI

-681 HPLLTTKGYHSLTEY
+681 HPLLTTKGYHSLTEH

>member
-1 MSRFYGSVSKSQNG
+1 MATLYSDKRWNGEGSCYWRIRVDYSANSASVYVDVGPSGWSIWLRF
-15 QNQFVWV
+15 
-22 IDTSI
+22 
-27 SDRTVTAYFKIFA
+27 
-40 KGNYVPY
+40 
-47 YSWSHAVRCVV
+47 
-58 GGNTV
+58 
-63 LNTTGNYPNSEGSW
+63 TTGNNTFTKNAATYYASNNGTGSNLLGTLSINPNS
-77 VACSES
+77 A
-83 IGGTTYRR
+83 TTI
-91 VYTLTSGS
+91 TQTCSGS
-99 ASVGN
+99 SW
-104 EGGSIT
+104 GGSVNG
-110 SSFSYGVTGSATYLP
+110 SSSVTIP
-125 TTGTKTVS
+125 QQ
-133 GTDNIGA
+133 N
-140 KTASFNLNILNPD
+140 ASFNLNILNPD
-153 DSEPYQTG
+153 GSEPYQTG

-175 TRVYNEGASSYPL
+175 TRVYNEGAGSYPL

-217 GPWSLTLSSSGASIN
+217 GPWGLTLSSSGASVN

-316 TRVQDDDGVPSACKY
+316 TRVQDDNGVPSACKY

-339 YIRIDKAVGTA
+339 YIRIDKAAGTA

-355 GFYLSTHSAANH
+355 GFYLSTNSAANH

-387 NAIGDGGYSEWL
+387 NSIGDGGYSKWL

-480 VYNANGGSNAPS
+480 AYDANGGSNAPS

-577 NEWKKIKTIYTKV
+577 NEWKKIKMIYTKV

-607 EVCCFVKGSQ
+607 NVCCFIKGSQ
-617 VRISLDGTAK
+617 VRITLDGVTK
-627 NIEDLKA
+627 NIEDLKV
-634 GEQVVVYNEDEKK
+634 GEQIVVYNEDEKK

-681 HPLLTTKGYHSLTEY
+681 HPLLTTKGYHSLTEH

-748 AHNATSCPVKPV
+748 AHNANCPVQ

>member
-1 MSRFYGSVSKSQNG
+1 MATLYSDKRWNGEGSCYWRIRVDYSANSASVYVDVGPSGWSIWLRF
-15 QNQFVWV
+15 
-22 IDTSI
+22 
-27 SDRTVTAYFKIFA
+27 
-40 KGNYVPY
+40 
-47 YSWSHAVRCVV
+47 
-58 GGNTV
+58 
-63 LNTTGNYPNSEGSW
+63 TTGNNTFTKNAATYYASNNGTGSNLLGTLSINPNS
-77 VACSES
+77 A
-83 IGGTTYRR
+83 TTI
-91 VYTLTSGS
+91 TQTCSGS
-99 ASVGN
+99 SW
-104 EGGSIT
+104 GGSVNG
-110 SSFSYGVTGSATYLP
+110 SSSVTIP
-125 TTGTKTVS
+125 QQ
-133 GTDNIGA
+133 N
-140 KTASFNLNILNPD
+140 ASFNLNILNPD
-153 DSEPYQTG
+153 GSEPYQTG

-175 TRVYNEGASSYPL
+175 TRVYNEGAGSYPL

-217 GPWSLTLSSSGASIN
+217 GPWSLTLSSSGASVD

-331 FGNGGRAY
+331 FGNSTKAY
-339 YIRIDKAVGTA
+339 YIRIDKAAGTA

-355 GFYLSTHSAANH
+355 GFYLLTQSAANH
-367 IYRHII
+367 VYRHII

-387 NAIGDGGYSEWL
+387 NSIGDGGYSEWL

-421 DFSTL
+421 NFSTF
-426 GFVAIRANNGDN
+426 GHVAIRANNGDN

-465 NGTAEYFYAPVAYNI
+465 NGTAEYFYAPLAYNI
-480 VYNANGGSNAPS
+480 AYDANGGSNAPS

-507 IPTYN
+507 IPTYS

-599 ERLKKEWE
+599 EKLKKEWE
-607 EVCCFVKGSQ
+607 EVCCFIKGSQ

-748 AHNATSCPVKPV
+748 AHNASPCPTI

>member
-1 MSRFYGSVSKSQNG
+1 MATINCSYDGGSFTTDLFMSGSYNNGAKMEIKGVTYNTSTGKYTISYKCTLYDKTGDQGRYNSTARYIAFGGEQQLFETNTILWSNWENGTIIKESSYTTSSTSVSVYVKVM
-15 QNQFVWV
+15 F
-22 IDTSI
+22 DYTY
-27 SDRTVTAYFKIFA
+27 SDARWNAGTK
-40 KGNYVPY
+40 
-47 YSWSHAVRCVV
+47 CVD
-58 GGNTV
+58 GA
-63 LNTTGNYPNSEGSW
+63 S
-77 VACSES
+77 
-83 IGGTTYRR
+83 
-91 VYTLTSGS
+91 TL
-99 ASVGN
+99 
-104 EGGSIT
+104 SIT
-110 SSFSYGVTGSATYLP
+110 PA
-125 TTGTKTVS
+125 
-133 GTDNIGA
+133 A
-140 KTASFNLNILNPD
+140 ASFNLNILNPD
-153 DSEPYQTG
+153 GSEPYQTG

-175 TRVYNEGASSYPL
+175 TRVYNEGANSYPL

-217 GPWSLTLSSSGASIN
+217 GPWSLTLSSSGASVN
-232 FKTAWKN
+232 FETAWKN

-276 FAGFYSTGSLSSI
+276 FAGFYSTGSLSNI

-339 YIRIDKAVGTA
+339 YIRIDKAAGTA

-355 GFYLSTHSAANH
+355 GFYLSTNSAANH

-373 WAKIPVGYTIGDYR
+373 WAKIPIGYTIGDYR
-387 NAIGDGGYSEWL
+387 NSIGDGGRSEWL

-426 GFVAIRANNGDN
+426 GFVAIRANNGDD

-480 VYNANGGSNAPS
+480 AYDANGGSNAPS

-617 VRISLDGTAK
+617 VTTSLDGVTK
-627 NIEDLKA
+627 NIEDLKV
-634 GEQVVVYNEDEKK
+634 GEQIVIYNEDEKK
-647 FELSTVSDT
+647 FELSTVSDI

-681 HPLLTTKGYHSLTEY
+681 HPLLTIEGYHSLTGH

-708 VTINGEIKIKQ
+708 VTINGEIGIKQ

-748 AHNATSCPVKPV
+748 AHNANCPVQ

>member
-1 MSRFYGSVSKSQNG
+1 MATLYSDKRWNGEGSCYWRIRVDYSANSASVYVDVGPSGWSIWLRF
-15 QNQFVWV
+15 
-22 IDTSI
+22 
-27 SDRTVTAYFKIFA
+27 
-40 KGNYVPY
+40 
-47 YSWSHAVRCVV
+47 
-58 GGNTV
+58 
-63 LNTTGNYPNSEGSW
+63 TTGNNTFTKNAATYYASNNGTGSNLLGTLSISPNS
-77 VACSES
+77 A
-83 IGGTTYRR
+83 TTI
-91 VYTLTSGS
+91 TQTCSGS
-99 ASVGN
+99 SW
-104 EGGSIT
+104 GGSVNG
-110 SSFSYGVTGSATYLP
+110 SSSVTIP
-125 TTGTKTVS
+125 QQ
-133 GTDNIGA
+133 N
-140 KTASFNLNILNPD
+140 ASFNLNILNPD
-153 DSEPYQTG
+153 GSEPYQTG

-175 TRVYNEGASSYPL
+175 TRVYNEGADSYPL

-217 GPWSLTLSSSGASIN
+217 GPWSLTLSSSGASVN
-232 FKTAWKN
+232 FETAWKN

-355 GFYLSTHSAANH
+355 GFYLSTNSAANH

-387 NAIGDGGYSEWL
+387 NSIGDGGYSKWL

-426 GFVAIRANNGDN
+426 GFVAIRANNGDD

-480 VYNANGGSNAPS
+480 AYDANGGSNAPS

-529 PGQTLSSDLSR
+529 PGQILSSDLSR

-607 EVCCFVKGSQ
+607 NVCCFIKGSQ
-617 VRISLDGTAK
+617 VRITLDGVTK
-627 NIEDLKA
+627 NIEDLKV
-634 GEQVVVYNEDEKK
+634 GEQIVIYNEDEKK
-647 FELSTVSDT
+647 FELSTVSDI

-681 HPLLTTKGYHSLTEY
+681 HPLLTIEGYHSLTGH

-708 VTINGEIKIKQ
+708 VTINGEIGIKQ

-748 AHNATSCPVKPV
+748 AHNANCPVQ

>member
-1 MSRFYGSVSKSQNG
+1 MATLYSDKRWNGEGSCYWRIRVDYSANSASVYVDVGPSGWSIWLRF
-15 QNQFVWV
+15 
-22 IDTSI
+22 
-27 SDRTVTAYFKIFA
+27 
-40 KGNYVPY
+40 
-47 YSWSHAVRCVV
+47 
-58 GGNTV
+58 
-63 LNTTGNYPNSEGSW
+63 TTGNNTFTKNAATYYASNNGTGSNLLGTLSISPNS
-77 VACSES
+77 A
-83 IGGTTYRR
+83 TTI
-91 VYTLTSGS
+91 TQTCSGS
-99 ASVGN
+99 SW
-104 EGGSIT
+104 GGSVNG
-110 SSFSYGVTGSATYLP
+110 SSSVTIP
-125 TTGTKTVS
+125 QQ
-133 GTDNIGA
+133 N
-140 KTASFNLNILNPD
+140 ASFNLNILNPD

-175 TRVYNEGASSYPL
+175 TRVYNEGANSYPL

-195 NFTPGAHRELSS
+195 NFAPGAHRELSS

-217 GPWSLTLSSSGASIN
+217 GPWSLTLSSSGASVN

-311 GTVTH
+311 VTVTH

-339 YIRIDKAVGTA
+339 YIRIDKAAGTA

-355 GFYLSTHSAANH
+355 GFYLLTHSAANH

-387 NAIGDGGYSEWL
+387 NSIGDGGYSKWL

-426 GFVAIRANNGDN
+426 GHVAIRANNGDN

-480 VYNANGGSNAPS
+480 AYDANGGSNAPS

-507 IPTYN
+507 IPTYS

-540 YSGATITFYAVWV
+540 YSGATITFYAIWV

-607 EVCCFVKGSQ
+607 NVCCFIKGSQ
-617 VRISLDGTAK
+617 VRISLDGVTK
-627 NIEDLKA
+627 NIEDLKV
-634 GEQVVVYNEDEKK
+634 GEQIVVYNEDEKK

-681 HPLLTTKGYHSLTEY
+681 HPLLTIEGYHSLTGH

-708 VTINGEIKIKQ
+708 VTINGEIGIKQ

-748 AHNATSCPVKPV
+748 AHNANCPVK

>member
-1 MSRFYGSVSKSQNG
+1 MATLYSNSRYNG
-15 QNQFVWV
+15 EG
-22 IDTSI
+22 
-27 SDRTVTAYFKIFA
+27 TAGWRIR
-40 KGNYVPY
+40 VD
-47 YSWSHAVRCVV
+47 YSS
-58 GGNTV
+58 
-63 LNTTGNYPNSEGSW
+63 S
-77 VACSES
+77 
-83 IGGTTYRR
+83 
-91 VYTLTSGS
+91 S
-99 ASVGN
+99 ASVYVDVVSSYN
-104 EGGSIT
+104 SASIWLR
-110 SSFSYGVTGSATYLP
+110 F
-125 TTGTKTVS
+125 TTGTNTFTKNATTFYSSNNGKSANLLGTLSISPNSATTITQTCS
-133 GTDNIGA
+133 GSSWGGSVNGSSYVTIPQQN
-140 KTASFNLNILNPD
+140 ASFNLNILNPD
-153 DSEPYQTG
+153 GSEPYQTG
-161 EAGTVEQSI
+161 EAGTIEQSI

-175 TRVYNEGASSYPL
+175 TRVYNEGAGSYPL
-188 GTTFNYR
+188 ETTFNYR

-265 VPHPTPPTGYL
+265 VPHPTPPIGYL

-300 GGIEVYNNSAN
+300 GGIGVYNNSAN

-355 GFYLSTHSAANH
+355 GFYLLTNSAANH

-387 NAIGDGGYSEWL
+387 DSIGDGGRSEWL

-480 VYNANGGSNAPS
+480 AYDANGGSNAPS

-517 GWAQA
+517 GWAQV

-617 VRISLDGTAK
+617 VTTSLDGVTK
-627 NIEDLKA
+627 NIEDLKI
-634 GEQVVVYNEDEKK
+634 GEQIVVYNEDEKK

-681 HPLLTTKGYHSLTEY
+681 HPLLTIKGYHSLTEH

-733 SVNGEH
+733 SVNGEY
-739 HNYVVNSVV
+739 HNYIVNSVV
-748 AHNATSCPVKPV
+748 AHNANCPVQ

>member
-1 MSRFYGSVSKSQNG
+1 MATLYSDKRWNGEGSCYWRIRVDYSANSASVYVDVGPSGWSIWLRF
-15 QNQFVWV
+15 
-22 IDTSI
+22 
-27 SDRTVTAYFKIFA
+27 
-40 KGNYVPY
+40 
-47 YSWSHAVRCVV
+47 
-58 GGNTV
+58 
-63 LNTTGNYPNSEGSW
+63 TTGNNTFTKNAATYYASNNGTGSNLLGTLSISPNS
-77 VACSES
+77 A
-83 IGGTTYRR
+83 TTI
-91 VYTLTSGS
+91 TQTCSGS
-99 ASVGN
+99 SW
-104 EGGSIT
+104 GGSVNG
-110 SSFSYGVTGSATYLP
+110 SSSVTIP
-125 TTGTKTVS
+125 QQ
-133 GTDNIGA
+133 N
-140 KTASFNLNILNPD
+140 ASFNLNILNPD

-175 TRVYNEGASSYPL
+175 TRVYNEGANSYPL

-217 GPWSLTLSSSGASIN
+217 GPWSLTLSSSGASVN

-373 WAKIPVGYTIGDYR
+373 WAKIPVGYTIGDHR
-387 NAIGDGGYSEWL
+387 NSIGDGGYSEWL

-426 GFVAIRANNGDN
+426 GFVAIRANNGDD

-480 VYNANGGSNAPS
+480 AYDANGGSNAPS

-553 QDQARLSVN
+553 QDQAKLSIN

-617 VRISLDGTAK
+617 VRISLDGTTK

-634 GEQVVVYNEDEKK
+634 GEQIVVYNEDEKK

-681 HPLLTTKGYHSLTEY
+681 HPLLTTKGYHSLTEH

-748 AHNATSCPVKPV
+748 AHNANCPVK

>member
-1 MSRFYGSVSKSQNG
+1 MATLYSDKRWNGEGSCYWRIRVDYSANSASVYVDVGPSGWSIWLRF
-15 QNQFVWV
+15 
-22 IDTSI
+22 
-27 SDRTVTAYFKIFA
+27 
-40 KGNYVPY
+40 
-47 YSWSHAVRCVV
+47 
-58 GGNTV
+58 
-63 LNTTGNYPNSEGSW
+63 TTGNNTFTKNAATYYASNNGTGSNLLGTLSISPNS
-77 VACSES
+77 A
-83 IGGTTYRR
+83 TTI
-91 VYTLTSGS
+91 TQTCSGS
-99 ASVGN
+99 SW
-104 EGGSIT
+104 GGSVNG
-110 SSFSYGVTGSATYLP
+110 SSSVTIP
-125 TTGTKTVS
+125 QQ
-133 GTDNIGA
+133 N
-140 KTASFNLNILNPD
+140 ASFNLNILNPD

-175 TRVYNEGASSYPL
+175 TRVYNEGANSYPL

-259 YNTTYN
+259 YNTTYD
-265 VPHPTPPTGYL
+265 VSHPTPPTGYL

-331 FGNGGRAY
+331 FGNGGKAY

-355 GFYLSTHSAANH
+355 GFYLSTNSAANH

-387 NAIGDGGYSEWL
+387 NSIGDGGYSKWL

-480 VYNANGGSNAPS
+480 AYDANGGSNAPS

-529 PGQTLSSDLSR
+529 SGQTLSSDLSR

-607 EVCCFVKGSQ
+607 NVCCFIKGSQ
-617 VRISLDGTAK
+617 VRITLDGTAK

-634 GEQVVVYNEDEKK
+634 GEQIVIYNEDEKR
-647 FELSTVSDT
+647 FELSTVSDI

-681 HPLLTTKGYHSLTEY
+681 HPLLTIEGYHSLTGH

-708 VTINGEIKIKQ
+708 VTINGEIGIKQ

-748 AHNATSCPVKPV
+748 AHNANCPVK

>member
-1 MSRFYGSVSKSQNG
+1 MATLYSDKRWNGEGSCYWRIRVDYSANSASVYVDVGPSGWSIWLRF
-15 QNQFVWV
+15 
-22 IDTSI
+22 
-27 SDRTVTAYFKIFA
+27 
-40 KGNYVPY
+40 
-47 YSWSHAVRCVV
+47 
-58 GGNTV
+58 
-63 LNTTGNYPNSEGSW
+63 TTGNNTFTKNAATYYASNNGTGSNLLGTLSINPNS
-77 VACSES
+77 A
-83 IGGTTYRR
+83 TTI
-91 VYTLTSGS
+91 TQTCSGS
-99 ASVGN
+99 SW
-104 EGGSIT
+104 GGSVNG
-110 SSFSYGVTGSATYLP
+110 SSSVTIP
-125 TTGTKTVS
+125 QQ
-133 GTDNIGA
+133 N
-140 KTASFNLNILNPD
+140 ASFNLNILNPD

-195 NFTPGAHRELSS
+195 NFTPGAHRKLSS

-217 GPWSLTLSSSGASIN
+217 GPWSLTLSNSGASVN

-339 YIRIDKAVGTA
+339 YIRIDKAAGTA

-355 GFYLSTHSAANH
+355 GFYLSTQSVANH
-367 IYRHII
+367 VYRHII

-387 NAIGDGGYSEWL
+387 NSIGDGGYSKWL

-480 VYNANGGSNAPS
+480 VYDANGGSNAPS

-607 EVCCFVKGSQ
+607 DVCCFIKGSQ

-647 FELSTVSDT
+647 FELSTVSNT

-681 HPLLTTKGYHSLTEY
+681 HPLLTIEGYHSLTGH

-719 IVRETIEPITMYNL
+719 IVRETIEPTVMYNL
-733 SVNGEH
+733 SINGEY

-748 AHNATSCPVKPV
+748 AHNAQCPIK

>member
-1 MSRFYGSVSKSQNG
+1 MATLYSDKRWNGEGSCYWRIRVDYSANSASVYVDVGPSGWSIWLRF
-15 QNQFVWV
+15 
-22 IDTSI
+22 
-27 SDRTVTAYFKIFA
+27 
-40 KGNYVPY
+40 
-47 YSWSHAVRCVV
+47 
-58 GGNTV
+58 
-63 LNTTGNYPNSEGSW
+63 TTGNNTFTKNAATYYASNNGTGSNLLGTLSISPNS
-77 VACSES
+77 A
-83 IGGTTYRR
+83 TTI
-91 VYTLTSGS
+91 TQTCSGS
-99 ASVGN
+99 SW
-104 EGGSIT
+104 GGSVNG
-110 SSFSYGVTGSATYLP
+110 SSSVTIP
-125 TTGTKTVS
+125 QQ
-133 GTDNIGA
+133 N
-140 KTASFNLNILNPD
+140 ASFNLNILNPD
-153 DSEPYQTG
+153 GSEPYQTG

-175 TRVYNEGASSYPL
+175 TRVYNEGADSYPL

-217 GPWSLTLSSSGASIN
+217 GPWSLTLSSSGASVN

-265 VPHPTPPTGYL
+265 IPHPTPPTGYL

-339 YIRIDKAVGTA
+339 YIRIDKAAGTA

-355 GFYLSTHSAANH
+355 GFYLSTNSAANH

-387 NAIGDGGYSEWL
+387 NSIGDGGYSKWL

-426 GFVAIRANNGDN
+426 GFVAIRANNGDD

-480 VYNANGGSNAPS
+480 AYDANGGSNVPS

-553 QDQARLSVN
+553 QDQAKLSVN

-577 NEWKKIKTIYTKV
+577 NEWKKIKMIYTKV

-607 EVCCFVKGSQ
+607 NVCCFIKGSQ

-634 GEQVVVYNEDEKK
+634 GEQIVVYNEDEKK

-656 PRNNNVT
+656 PRNDNVT

-681 HPLLTTKGYHSLTEY
+681 HPLLTTKGYHSLTEH

-748 AHNATSCPVKPV
+748 AHNANCPVQ

>member
-1 MSRFYGSVSKSQNG
+1 MATLYSDKRWNGEGSCYWRIRVDYSANSASVYVDVGPSGWSIWLRF
-15 QNQFVWV
+15 
-22 IDTSI
+22 
-27 SDRTVTAYFKIFA
+27 
-40 KGNYVPY
+40 
-47 YSWSHAVRCVV
+47 
-58 GGNTV
+58 
-63 LNTTGNYPNSEGSW
+63 TTGNNTFTKNAATYYASNNGKSANLLGTLSINPNS
-77 VACSES
+77 A
-83 IGGTTYRR
+83 TTI
-91 VYTLTSGS
+91 TQTCSGS
-99 ASVGN
+99 SW
-104 EGGSIT
+104 GGSVNG
-110 SSFSYGVTGSATYLP
+110 SSSVTIP
-125 TTGTKTVS
+125 QQ
-133 GTDNIGA
+133 N
-140 KTASFNLNILNPD
+140 ASFNLNILNPD
-153 DSEPYQTG
+153 GSEPYQTG

-170 NGGSY
+170 NGGNY

-217 GPWSLTLSSSGASIN
+217 GPWSLTLSSSGASVN

-339 YIRIDKAVGTA
+339 YIRIDKAAGTA

-367 IYRHII
+367 VYRHII

-387 NAIGDGGYSEWL
+387 NSIGDGGYSKWL

-406 DWYRYVYDV
+406 NWYRYVYDV

-480 VYNANGGSNAPS
+480 AYDANGGSNAPS

-540 YSGATITFYAVWV
+540 YSGATITFYAVWI

-607 EVCCFVKGSQ
+607 EVCCFIKGSQ
-617 VRISLDGTAK
+617 IRISLDGTTK

-634 GEQVVVYNEDEKK
+634 GEQIVVYNEDEKK

-656 PRNNNVT
+656 LRNNNVT

-681 HPLLTTKGYHSLTEY
+681 HPLLTTKGYHSLTEH

-739 HNYVVNSVV
+739 HNYVVNSVI

>member
-1 MSRFYGSVSKSQNG
+1 MATLYSDKRWNGEGSCYWRIRVDYSANSASVYVDVGPSGWSIWLRF
-15 QNQFVWV
+15 
-22 IDTSI
+22 
-27 SDRTVTAYFKIFA
+27 
-40 KGNYVPY
+40 
-47 YSWSHAVRCVV
+47 
-58 GGNTV
+58 
-63 LNTTGNYPNSEGSW
+63 TTGNNTFTKNAATYYASNNGTGSNLLGTLSISPNS
-77 VACSES
+77 A
-83 IGGTTYRR
+83 TTI
-91 VYTLTSGS
+91 TQTCSGS
-99 ASVGN
+99 SW
-104 EGGSIT
+104 GGSVNG
-110 SSFSYGVTGSATYLP
+110 SSSVTIP
-125 TTGTKTVS
+125 QQ
-133 GTDNIGA
+133 N
-140 KTASFNLNILNPD
+140 ASFNLNILNPD
-153 DSEPYQTG
+153 GSEPYQTG

-217 GPWSLTLSSSGASIN
+217 GPWSLTLSSSGASVN
-232 FKTAWKN
+232 FETAWKN

-339 YIRIDKAVGTA
+339 YIRIDKAAGTA

-387 NAIGDGGYSEWL
+387 NSIGDGGYSKWL

-480 VYNANGGSNAPS
+480 AYDANGGSNAPS

-553 QDQARLSVN
+553 QDQAKLSVN

-607 EVCCFVKGSQ
+607 EVCCFIKGSQ

-634 GEQVVVYNEDEKK
+634 GEQIVVYNEDEKK

-663 DKATIV
+663 DKATIA

-681 HPLLTTKGYHSLTEY
+681 HPLLTIEGYHSLTGH

-708 VTINGEIKIKQ
+708 VTINGEIGIKQ

-748 AHNATSCPVKPV
+748 AHNANCPVK

>member
-1 MSRFYGSVSKSQNG
+1 MATLYSDKRWNGEGSCYWRIRVDYSANSASVYVDVGPSGWSIWLRF
-15 QNQFVWV
+15 
-22 IDTSI
+22 
-27 SDRTVTAYFKIFA
+27 
-40 KGNYVPY
+40 
-47 YSWSHAVRCVV
+47 
-58 GGNTV
+58 
-63 LNTTGNYPNSEGSW
+63 TTGNNTFTKNAATYYASNNGTGSNLLGTLSINPNS
-77 VACSES
+77 A
-83 IGGTTYRR
+83 TTI
-91 VYTLTSGS
+91 TQTCSGS
-99 ASVGN
+99 SW
-104 EGGSIT
+104 GGSVNG
-110 SSFSYGVTGSATYLP
+110 SSSVTIP
-125 TTGTKTVS
+125 QQ
-133 GTDNIGA
+133 N
-140 KTASFNLNILNPD
+140 ASFNLKILNPD

-175 TRVYNEGASSYPL
+175 TRVYNEGANSYPL

-217 GPWSLTLSSSGASIN
+217 GPWSLTLSSSGASVN

-289 SSKDSVFESGN
+289 SSRDSVFESGN

-311 GTVTH
+311 ETVTH

-339 YIRIDKAVGTA
+339 YIRIDKAAGTA

-387 NAIGDGGYSEWL
+387 NAIGDGGYSKWL

-480 VYNANGGSNAPS
+480 AYDANGGSNAPS

-540 YSGATITFYAVWV
+540 YSGATITFYAVWI

-562 KNSTWSQGKGYFKKN
+562 KNSTWSQGKGYFKKD

-599 ERLKKEWE
+599 EKLKKEWE
-607 EVCCFVKGSQ
+607 EVCCFIKGSQ

-681 HPLLTTKGYHSLTEY
+681 HPLLTTKGYHSLTEH

>member
-1 MSRFYGSVSKSQNG
+1 MATLYSDKRWNGEGSCYWRIRVDYNANSASVYVDVGPSGWSIWLRF
-15 QNQFVWV
+15 
-22 IDTSI
+22 
-27 SDRTVTAYFKIFA
+27 
-40 KGNYVPY
+40 
-47 YSWSHAVRCVV
+47 
-58 GGNTV
+58 
-63 LNTTGNYPNSEGSW
+63 TTGNNTFTKNAATYYASNNGTGSNLLGTLSINPNS
-77 VACSES
+77 A
-83 IGGTTYRR
+83 TTI
-91 VYTLTSGS
+91 TQTCSGS
-99 ASVGN
+99 SW
-104 EGGSIT
+104 GGSVNG
-110 SSFSYGVTGSATYLP
+110 SSSVTIP
-125 TTGTKTVS
+125 QQ
-133 GTDNIGA
+133 N
-140 KTASFNLNILNPD
+140 ASFNLNILNPD
-153 DSEPYQTG
+153 GSEPYQTG

-175 TRVYNEGASSYPL
+175 TRVYNEGAGSYPL

-217 GPWSLTLSSSGASIN
+217 GPWSLTLSSSGASVD

-331 FGNGGRAY
+331 FGNSTKAY
-339 YIRIDKAVGTA
+339 YIRIDKAAGTA

-355 GFYLSTHSAANH
+355 GFYLLTQSAANH
-367 IYRHII
+367 VYRHII

-387 NAIGDGGYSEWL
+387 NSIGDGGYSEWL

-421 DFSTL
+421 NFSTF
-426 GFVAIRANNGDN
+426 GHVAIRANNGDN

-480 VYNANGGSNAPS
+480 AYDANGGSNAPS

-540 YSGATITFYAVWV
+540 YSRATITFYAVWI

-599 ERLKKEWE
+599 EKLKKERE
-607 EVCCFVKGSQ
+607 EVCCFIKGSQ

-681 HPLLTTKGYHSLTEY
+681 HPLLTTKGYHSLTEH
-696 EGLPLLTDKDIL
+696 EGLPLLTNKDIL

-748 AHNATSCPVKPV
+748 AHNANCPIK

>member
-1 MSRFYGSVSKSQNG
+1 MATLYSNSRYNGEGTVGWRIRVDYSSSSASVYVDVVSSYNSSSIWLRFTTGTNTFTKNATTFYSSNNGKSANLLG
-15 QNQFVWV
+15 
-22 IDTSI
+22 TLSI
-27 SDRTVTAYFKIFA
+27 SPSSA
-40 KGNYVPY
+40 
-47 YSWSHAVRCVV
+47 
-58 GGNTV
+58 
-63 LNTTGNYPNSEGSW
+63 TTITQT
-77 VACSES
+77 C
-83 IGGTTYRR
+83 
-91 VYTLTSGS
+91 SGS
-99 ASVGN
+99 AWGGNVNGSSSVTIPRQN
-104 EGGSIT
+104 
-110 SSFSYGVTGSATYLP
+110 
-125 TTGTKTVS
+125 
-133 GTDNIGA
+133 
-140 KTASFNLNILNPD
+140 ASFNLNVLNPD
-153 DSEPYQTG
+153 GSEPYQTG

-175 TRVYNEGASSYPL
+175 TRVYNEGANSYTI

-195 NFTPGAHRELSS
+195 NFIPGAHRELSS

-217 GPWSLTLSSSGASIN
+217 GPWSLTLSSSGASVN

-289 SSKDSVFESGN
+289 SSKDSVFELGN

-311 GTVTH
+311 ETVTH

-355 GFYLSTHSAANH
+355 GFYLLTHSAANH

-387 NAIGDGGYSEWL
+387 NSIGDGGYSKWL

-426 GFVAIRANNGDN
+426 GHVAIRANNGDD

-480 VYNANGGSNAPS
+480 AYDANGGSNAPS

-617 VRISLDGTAK
+617 VTTSLDGVTK
-627 NIEDLKA
+627 NIEDLKV
-634 GEQVVVYNEDEKK
+634 GEQIVIYNEDEKK
-647 FELSTVSDT
+647 FELSTVSDI

-681 HPLLTTKGYHSLTEY
+681 HPLLTIEGYHSLTGH

-708 VTINGEIKIKQ
+708 VTINGEIGIKQ

-748 AHNATSCPVKPV
+748 AHNANCPVK

>member
-1 MSRFYGSVSKSQNG
+1 MATLYGNARYNG
-15 QNQFVWV
+15 E
-22 IDTSI
+22 
-27 SDRTVTAYFKIFA
+27 
-40 KGNYVPY
+40 G
-47 YSWSHAVRCVV
+47 
-58 GGNTV
+58 
-63 LNTTGNYPNSEGSW
+63 TTGW
-77 VACSES
+77 R
-83 IGGTTYRR
+83 IR
-91 VYTLTSGS
+91 VDYSSSS
-99 ASVGN
+99 ASVYVDVVSSYN
-104 EGGSIT
+104 SSSIWLR
-110 SSFSYGVTGSATYLP
+110 F
-125 TTGTKTVS
+125 TTGTNTFTKDATTFYSSNNGKSANLLGTLSISPDSATTITQTCS
-133 GTDNIGA
+133 GSSWGGSVNGSSYVTIPQQNA
-140 KTASFNLNILNPD
+140 FFNLNILNPD

-175 TRVYNEGASSYPL
+175 TRVYNEGANSYPL
-188 GTTFNYR
+188 GTIFNYR

-217 GPWSLTLSSSGASIN
+217 GPWSLTLSSSGASVN

-331 FGNGGRAY
+331 FGDGGRAY

-355 GFYLSTHSAANH
+355 GFYLLTNSAANH

-387 NAIGDGGYSEWL
+387 NSIGDGGRSEWL

-480 VYNANGGSNAPS
+480 AYDANGGSNAPS

-617 VRISLDGTAK
+617 VTTSLDGVTK
-627 NIEDLKA
+627 NIEDLKV
-634 GEQVVVYNEDEKK
+634 GEQIVVYNEDEKR

-681 HPLLTTKGYHSLTEY
+681 HPLLTIEGYHSLTGH

-708 VTINGEIKIKQ
+708 VTINGEIGIKQ

-748 AHNATSCPVKPV
+748 AHNANCPVQ

>member
-1 MSRFYGSVSKSQNG
+1 MATLYSDKRWNGEGSCYWRIRVDYSANSASVYVDVGPSGWSIWLRF
-15 QNQFVWV
+15 
-22 IDTSI
+22 
-27 SDRTVTAYFKIFA
+27 
-40 KGNYVPY
+40 
-47 YSWSHAVRCVV
+47 
-58 GGNTV
+58 
-63 LNTTGNYPNSEGSW
+63 TTGNNTFTKNAATYYASNNGTGSNLLGTLSINPNS
-77 VACSES
+77 A
-83 IGGTTYRR
+83 TTI
-91 VYTLTSGS
+91 TQTCSGS
-99 ASVGN
+99 SW
-104 EGGSIT
+104 GGSVNG
-110 SSFSYGVTGSATYLP
+110 SSSVTIP
-125 TTGTKTVS
+125 QQ
-133 GTDNIGA
+133 N
-140 KTASFNLNILNPD
+140 ASFNLNILNPD

-175 TRVYNEGASSYPL
+175 TRVYNEGANSYPL

-217 GPWSLTLSSSGASIN
+217 GPWSLTLSSSGASVN

-339 YIRIDKAVGTA
+339 YIRIDKAAGTA

-421 DFSTL
+421 NFSTL

-465 NGTAEYFYAPVAYNI
+465 NGTAEYFYAPLAYNI
-480 VYNANGGSNAPS
+480 AYDANGGSNAPS

-599 ERLKKEWE
+599 EKLKKEWE
-607 EVCCFVKGSQ
+607 EVCCFIKGSQ

-634 GEQVVVYNEDEKK
+634 GEQIVVYNEDEKK

-681 HPLLTTKGYHSLTEY
+681 HPLLTTKGYHSLTEH

-733 SVNGEH
+733 SVNGEY

-748 AHNATSCPVKPV
+748 AHNAQCPIK